1 MAAKAFGIEVPV
13 FSLGFGPRVF
23 GFKRKETDYRVSAP
37 ARIEGSVQLIREQD
51 VEAIALSEG
60 DVVGVSCL
68 LNRGRYEGDVTASTP
83 VRALR
88 IGKALLDSLVAE
100 YPPLGDILLEVLGRR
115 LVATLVRS
123 SPMFSSFENGARSE
137 VAAMFSVRRAQMGTN
152 ILEEGKRADGLYI
165 PMIGELTALHANGEE
180 AGNLKLGRA
189 LGQHSML
196 TG

>member
-1 MAAKAFGIEVPV
+1 
-13 FSLGFGPRVF
+13 
-23 GFKRKETDYRVSAP
+23 
-37 ARIEGSVQLIREQD
+37 
-51 VEAIALSEG
+51 
-60 DVVGVSCL
+60 
-68 LNRGRYEGDVTASTP
+68 
-83 VRALR
+83 
-88 IGKALLDSLVAE
+88 
-100 YPPLGDILLEVLGRR
+100 VLGRR
-115 LVATLVRS
+115 LVATLVRT

-196 TG
+196 TGSPSTMTVRADSDVLVLRLSARRFNELVAKHPKMVAHLEELARWPSAPAFSLVPPSPAKKLA